1 MYPKI
6 RIGKFNTKLIIPV
19 FTGVTIPKIIA
30 IPPIP
35 LLKILWGIRK
45 RLKAIAIIKE
55 PIITPRN
62 LIIFFRPSLKIH
74 IISRLYMILKVLGKN
89 SLFRK
94 IRLIE
99 TI

>member
-1 MYPKI
+1 MLKITFFPRPMYPKI
-6 RIGKFNTKLIIPV
+6 RIGKFNTKLIMPV

-45 RLKAIAIIKE
+45 RLKATAIIIE

-62 LIIFFRPSLKIH
+62 LTISFPSFTEKF
-74 IISRLYMILKVLGKN
+74 IL
-89 SLFRK
+89 FQDY
-94 IRLIE
+94 I
-99 TI
+99 

>member
-45 RLKAIAIIKE
+45 RLKAIAIIIE
-55 PIITPRN
+55 PKITPRN
-62 LIIFFRPSLKIH
+62 LTISFPSFTKKSYYFKIIYEIESFR
-74 IISRLYMILKVLGKN
+74 
-89 SLFRK
+89 
-94 IRLIE
+94 
-99 TI
+99 